1 MFPANLHYKT
11 HLLVALQLRL
21 KRKYNVARCTLY
33 GAHPPQLFKAKNS
46 AFIRFS
52 ISSDRFF
59 EKSSK
64 NERSRENSSDPF
76 DGINLKKN
84 RWTCMIIWTDSG
96 RPSATTYPRY
106 LPRMSSIYRGDIEKS
121 IFDGAY
127 RRVRRLHKSSGNRA
141 CKPRS
146 PKYPPFFVFSHR
158 ETHAAVIRSDRS
170 CQRDDPVHNLGIFRS
185 LLPHHRG
192 PQNVDEAA

>member
-76 DGINLKKN
+76 DGINLKKKSVDVYDN
-84 RWTCMIIWTDSG
+84 LDRFGAAECHHL
-96 RPSATTYPRY
+96 SAIFAADVEYISRG
-106 LPRMSSIYRGDIEKS
+106 YRKIDI
-121 IFDGAY
+121 
-127 RRVRRLHKSSGNRA
+127 
-141 CKPRS
+141 
-146 PKYPPFFVFSHR
+146 
-158 ETHAAVIRSDRS
+158 
-170 CQRDDPVHNLGIFRS
+170 
-185 LLPHHRG
+185 
-192 PQNVDEAA
+192 